1 MNACISIVTCKYCR
15 PLPWKKCLKNLYP
28 SQTTGYEGN
37 IEAQNA
43 EELAKHALRNNK
55 LFVPISK
62 YCLGEDYKQS
72 TGEEHFT
79 RSAQEEIRVRLKTE
93 YYIRYVSI
101 SINAFITLIDMCHDN
116 LSRFET
122 FVYRVVISC

>member
-1 MNACISIVTCKYCR
+1 MNACISILSCKYCR

-28 SQTTGYEGN
+28 SQTTGYDDA

-62 YCLGEDYKQS
+62 YRWGLD
-72 TGEEHFT
+72 
-79 RSAQEEIRVRLKTE
+79 
-93 YYIRYVSI
+93 
-101 SINAFITLIDMCHDN
+101 
-116 LSRFET
+116 
-122 FVYRVVISC
+122 